1 VNIDIGLASALHRT
15 AFLHRATP
23 TPDGQHVI
31 YRLADGSGHVTIPR
45 DEWEQ
50 IGEIFQKETKAI
62 RRRAIVRILLL
73 PFVVLLVGFTIAQV
87 VPGGG
92 LLIVTLFFGGPVAN
106 YLWQSHGVK
115 KVSQAVE
122 ATFATL
128 PRTHAAPPPTPERL
142 PRWLDI
148 ACIFLVGPW
157 LILALIGEFGGPDT
171 YRNTPLKGMHLD
183 GEAWVAIGVLA
194 LRLTWPHAVR
204 TLRRFGRRTA

>member
-1 VNIDIGLASALHRT
+1 MNIDIGFASALHRT

-23 TPDGQHVI
+23 APDGRHVI
-31 YRLADGSGHVTIPR
+31 YRLADGSGHVRVPR

-50 IGEIFQKETKAI
+50 IGAIFQKETKAI

-73 PFVVLLVGFTIAQV
+73 PFVVLIVGFTIAQV
-87 VPGGG
+87 IPWGG
-92 LLIVTLFFGGPVAN
+92 LLIVVLFFGGPIAN
-106 YLWQSHGVK
+106 YLYQSYEVK
-115 KVSQAVE
+115 KVSRAVD

-128 PRTHAAPPPTPERL
+128 PRTQAAPPTPERP

-157 LILALIGEFGGPDT
+157 LILALIGEVGGPDT

-183 GEAWVAIGVLA
+183 WEAWLAIGVLA
-194 LRLTWPHAVR
+194 LRLAWAPVVGTV
-204 TLRRFGRRTA
+204 RRFGHRTA